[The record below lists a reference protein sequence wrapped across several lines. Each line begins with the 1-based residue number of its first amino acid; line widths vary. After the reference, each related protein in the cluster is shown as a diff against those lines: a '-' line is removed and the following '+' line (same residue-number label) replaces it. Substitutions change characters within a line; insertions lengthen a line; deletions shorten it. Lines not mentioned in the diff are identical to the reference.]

1 MSGRPA
7 SPPARGP
14 DPDAAG
20 RAGGN
25 LPRLRLEILQEL
37 QQLIDNREARD
48 RLDRGP
54 LAETKGREHWVLH
67 LLLRAQESVQA
78 HTDRLIGSS
87 YANMTAR
94 LQSIEDRVAS
104 FSESD
109 AAARADLTGR
119 LDVLTNT
126 FSERMD
132 RGFTEGTDRIAETA
146 SARLSKELQEAWKP
160 IGESIEMFSQGS
172 KDMVKEV
179 SDTYKV
185 ATQTRLLLNENARRI
200 SDLGRDLLALED
212 SLKLVVQRAIEEG
225 LGPLEQRVA
234 QLEARVGLAPPSD
247 EPGSAPSESAAESDP
262 PSPAPPD
269 PGA

>member
-1 MSGRPA
+1 M
-7 SPPARGP
+7 
-14 DPDAAG
+14 AA
-20 RAGGN
+20 
-25 LPRLRLEILQEL
+25 
-37 QQLIDNREARD
+37 
-48 RLDRGP
+48 
-54 LAETKGREHWVLH
+54 
-67 LLLRAQESVQA
+67 
-78 HTDRLIGSS
+78 
-87 YANMTAR
+87 
-94 LQSIEDRVAS
+94 

-119 LDVLTNT
+119 LDVLSNT

-146 SARLSKELQEAWKP
+146 SARLTKELQDAWKP
-160 IGESIEMFSQGS
+160 IGESIESFSQGS
-172 KDMVKEV
+172 KEMVKEV

-200 SDLGRDLLALED
+200 SDLGRDILALED

-234 QLEARVGLAPPSD
+234 QLEARVGLAPPAD
-247 EPGSAPSESAAESDP
+247 EPAAPAEENTAAADP
-262 PSPAPPD
+262 PGSAPPD